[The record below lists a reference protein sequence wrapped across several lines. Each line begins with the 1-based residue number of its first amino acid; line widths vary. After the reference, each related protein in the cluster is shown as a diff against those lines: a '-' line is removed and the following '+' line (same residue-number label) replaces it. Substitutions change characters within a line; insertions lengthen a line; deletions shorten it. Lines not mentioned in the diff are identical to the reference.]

1 MAVWG
6 DMVALEV
13 VARQQTLSGDHPHLP
28 RVVPLLPQLKEPQ
41 KEHGADRYYIEE
53 NDEAKKYLSQITM
66 NWHVSR
72 FNLLIMCD

>member
-1 MAVWG
+1 
-6 DMVALEV
+6 MVALEV

-28 RVVPLLPQLKEPQ
+28 RVVPLLPQLKEPP
-41 KEHGADRYYIEE
+41 KEHGADRYS
-53 NDEAKKYLSQITM
+53 DEAKKYLSQITM